1 MRELPEYTC
10 NFCDYT
16 CSVKRLYR
24 QHLRTLMHKVKC
36 GEITDDEQ
44 IKCRCCGNVFGSR
57 TTLWRHKQ
65 GCTYNN
71 DDNDFESDNEN
82 EQENQLTTTSNA
94 ACDDTQHQTK
104 KTSSIDETILVEV
117 LKETKNLRDAFVEQT
132 KTIESLR
139 MENERQH
146 RIIEEAL
153 PHLGSTTNNITNV
166 NSNFN
171 INVFLN
177 EHCKNALNLSDFVN
191 SITVQIEDLD
201 KTKNLGYVKGITD
214 IIVKNLR
221 ELDIYTRP
229 IHCSDARKEIMYV
242 KNDNIWSQ
250 DKDDKPLVRNAINVV
265 AKKQINRLKDWD
277 EHQTKSSIE
286 NEKTQTING
295 VGNLMKVSNNKIKS
309 KRTTDKLTDDYMK
322 LVKHAT
328 GSTDDEDVKIIK
340 NIAREVVVKPVKTS
354 L

>member
-1 MRELPEYTC
+1 MRHNLKYIC
-10 NFCDYT
+10 DLCDYT
-16 CSVKRLYR
+16 CTRKRVFNR
-24 QHLRTLMHKVKC
+24 HLKTNEHRISLGKNS
-36 GEITDDEQ
+36 DEH
-44 IKCRCCGNVFGSR
+44 IKCSCCGSVFGSR
-57 TTLWRHKQ
+57 TTLWRHKND
-65 GCTYNN
+65 CSNN
-71 DDNDFESDNEN
+71 ELELQ
-82 EQENQLTTTSNA
+82 QENQLTTTSNA
-94 ACDDTQHQTK
+94 VDCDTQHQTK

-286 NEKTQTING
+286 IEKTQTING
-295 VGNLMKVSNNKIKS
+295 VGNKVSNNKNKS